1 MADAEKASRWIGNP
15 AGVGHFRSHRH
26 ALEATTV
33 VVVMIGRAVFVLV
46 VVAVMA
52 VVMIVTGLAAV
63 AGILCTHGGVARIR
77 RNGAQAKSGE
87 NAEHQQ
93 PCEKQ
98 SHERP
103 EIAPS
108 AHNLK

>member
-1 MADAEKASRWIGNP
+1 M
-15 AGVGHFRSHRH
+15 
-26 ALEATTV
+26 
-33 VVVMIGRAVFVLV
+33 VVMVGRAIFVLV
-46 VVAVMA
+46 VVTVMA

-63 AGILCTHGGVARIR
+63 ARILTTHGDVARIR
-77 RNGAQAKSGE
+77 RNGAQTESGE

-93 PCEKQ
+93 PCEKE

-103 EIAPS
+103 HPASS

>member
-1 MADAEKASRWIGNP
+1 M
-15 AGVGHFRSHRH
+15 
-26 ALEATTV
+26 
-33 VVVMIGRAVFVLV
+33 VVMIRRAVFVLV
-46 VVAVMA
+46 VVAVM
-52 VVMIVTGLAAV
+52 MIVTGLAAV
-63 AGILCTHGGVARIR
+63 ARILNTHGDVARIR

-93 PCEKQ
+93 PCEKE

-103 EIAPS
+103 HPASS